1 MKMNNLSVILLAAGA
16 AGIAYFLWN
25 RGNVAMAQSLGF
37 QNAYNAVASNF
48 TKLYNNSPDAAKIL
62 AQ

>member
-25 RGNVAMAQSLGF
+25 RGNTAIANSAAF
-37 QNAYNAVASNF
+37 QNAYNQLSTSF
-48 TKLYNNSPDAAKIL
+48 TKLYNNSPDAQKIL